1 MTMRN
6 FLFLLE
12 SLTSY
17 PAEGFFGVDDTILDE
32 LEVVEVRDPQG
43 FELFLMNTRWT
54 LDLMLL
60 RLFFDSKSR
69 RDRKEHCSLTLG
81 AP

>member
-17 PAEGFFGVDDTILDE
+17 PAEGFFGVDDTTLNE
-32 LEVVEVRDPQG
+32 LKVVEVPWETRSSGVRVVLDECTVDVR
-43 FELFLMNTRWT
+43 FDVVASFL
-54 LDLMLL
+54 
-60 RLFFDSKSR
+60 
-69 RDRKEHCSLTLG
+69 
-81 AP
+81 

>member
-17 PAEGFFGVDDTILDE
+17 TAEGFFGVDDTILDE

-69 RDRKEHCSLTLG
+69 RDRKEHCS
-81 AP
+81 